1 MIDEEPK
8 PSKHSERPLRVGVDV
23 GGTFTDVVLVG
34 PNGVFIDK
42 QPSTPEDYGLAIV
55 SGVLAA
61 LSKAGESPD
70 RLNELVHGTTVATNA
85 ILEHRGARTGLLTT
99 AGFRDL
105 LEIRR
110 MRIPR
115 LYDPLW
121 EKPRPIVERALRLEV
136 SERVEHT
143 GGVLTLLDEESVRV
157 AVSQLAEERVEA
169 IAVSLLHSYV
179 NPSHERRVGEI
190 VREMLP
196 DVYLTL
202 SCDVLPRIRE
212 YERTSTTVVN
222 AFIGPLMDRYLGQLE
237 AHLAERGARPHV
249 LIMQSGGGV
258 MTARSA
264 RRRPVFVVESGP
276 AAGVIAAARLGT
288 TLGLDDLITLD
299 MGGTTAKAS
308 IIERGQ
314 IQRTTEYEVGGG
326 MTVGNRLNRG
336 GGYALSVPAIDIC
349 EVGAGGGSIATVDPG
364 GALRV
369 GPISAGA
376 EPGPVC
382 YQHGGQRA
390 TLTDANVVL
399 GYLSQSALL
408 GGALSIDA
416 PAAAA
421 AIEQD
426 IARPLKIGTIDAAWA
441 IHRVAV
447 ATMVRVVRAVSS
459 ERGRDPRAFALIAF
473 GGNGALHAA
482 LVAADLGIRQIVV
495 PPNPGLFSAWGLLR
509 ADVEYH
515 FSRTALARL
524 CDLTGEDLAARFG
537 SLEAEAI
544 RSLVDDGYPTEA
556 GDLVIE
562 RHAELRYV
570 GQSFELP
577 VNAGSDPQPVATPLE
592 LAESFEAEH
601 IRNYGHGFPNEKV
614 ELVNIGIV
622 ARPRDGGRRETSL
635 RHAATQAA
643 AHQTELSR
651 RAYFGSDH
659 GWLETRL
666 VGRAAIGD
674 TATPGPL
681 IVEEYDATTLV
692 PPEWS
697 IRRDHDDNLLLER
710 IALESNDEIEVER

>member
-1 MIDEEPK
+1 MVEDDSK
-8 PSKHSERPLRVGVDV
+8 PSKHGGQPLRVGVDV

-34 PNGVFIDK
+34 PRGVFIEK
-42 QPSTPEDYGLAIV
+42 QPSTPGDYGLAIV
-55 SGVLAA
+55 NGVMAA
-61 LSKAGESPD
+61 LRKAGEAPD
-70 RLNELVHGTTVATNA
+70 RLDELVHGTTVATNA
-85 ILEHRGARTGLLTT
+85 ILEHRGARTALLTT

-121 EKPRPIVERALRLEV
+121 EKPRPLVERSLRLEV
-136 SERVEHT
+136 GERIDHT
-143 GGVLTLLDEESVRV
+143 GAVLSPLDEESVRA
-157 AVSQLAEERVEA
+157 AVSQLRDAQVEA
-169 IAVSLLHSYV
+169 IAVCLLHSYA
-179 NPSHERRVGEI
+179 NPSHERRIGEI

-196 DVYLTL
+196 DAYLSL

-237 AHLAERGARPHV
+237 AHLTEQNARPHV

-276 AAGVIAAARLGT
+276 AAGVIAAARLGAS
-288 TLGLDDLITLD
+288 LGLPDLITLD

-308 IIERGQ
+308 IIERGT

-326 MTVGNRLNRG
+326 MSVGSRLNRG
-336 GGYALSVPAIDIC
+336 DGYALSVPAIDIC

-369 GPISAGA
+369 GPVSAGA
-376 EPGPVC
+376 EPGPAC
-382 YQHGGQRA
+382 YQRGGLLA

-399 GYLSQSALL
+399 GYLPQTALL
-408 GGALSIDA
+408 GGALAIDA
-416 PAAAA
+416 ATAAA
-421 AIEQD
+421 AIERD
-426 IARPLKIGTIDAAWA
+426 VATPLRLGTIEAAWA

-459 ERGRDPRAFALIAF
+459 ERGRDPRTFALVAF

-482 LVAADLGIRQIVV
+482 LVAADLGIRRIVV

-515 FSRTALARL
+515 FSRTALVRL
-524 CDLTGEDLAARFG
+524 SDLTNDDLAARFRA
-537 SLEAEAI
+537 LEGEAI
-544 RSLVDDGYPTEA
+544 ASLVDDGYPTES

-577 VNAGSDPQPVATPLE
+577 VNAGADPDPVATTPR

-601 IRNYGHGFPNEKV
+601 VRNYGHGFPNEAV

-622 ARPRDGGRRETSL
+622 ARPRQGYRRDISTG
-635 RHAATQAA
+635 HTATRTVEVAPES
-643 AHQTELSR
+643 TR
-651 RAYFGSDH
+651 RAYFGSDL
-659 GWLETRL
+659 GWLATAL
-666 VGRAAIGD
+666 VGRDAID
-674 TATPGPL
+674 ITARSGPL

-692 PPEWS
+692 PPGWS
-697 IRRDHDDNLLLER
+697 IRRDHDQNLVLER
-710 IALESNDEIEVER
+710 VGTE